1 MNITAFGTFFDYEEI
16 PFLTLTDLV
25 ADERDVYVQAKLD
38 IYSTGGELYG
48 APSQLGGTVVYYNT
62 DITEAA
68 DVDIDSIVTWDDY
81 VAAGKQVLEKT
92 GKHDRDRDHR
102 YGALPGH
109 GTAEGLRLPG
119 RGRQCDS
126 GL

>member
-1 MNITAFGTFFDYEEI
+1 M
-16 PFLTLTDLV
+16 
-25 ADERDVYVQAKLD
+25 YVQAKLD

-68 DVDIDSIVTWDDY
+68 GVDIDSIVTWDDY
-81 VAAGKQVLEKT
+81 VAAGKQVLETT
-92 GKHDRDRDHR
+92 GNPMTVIETTDM
-102 YGALPGH
+102 APLPGH